1 MFWFIWAISAYWFVF
16 FKMQYQIY
24 LLLPPVNDV
33 SFKNY
38 YKHFYILFYISFA
51 CYNIFILTILYKQ
64 CNFQVF
70 FVDWE
75 HEKDVLVK
83 NIEASKPEKFR
94 GAWRQINLINQF
106 HELQTY
112 NFFSCFFSF
121 SFLLWFWYFFDW
133 RLKITLS
140 PTLKNSTSSP
150 EHFILVYFLTSFVLI
165 IVGLCTA
172 VIQYLIM
179 IIAFPKKTS
188 EFIDL
193 CVVSNISV
201 LILDDLFHGYYINGQ
216 CPSGKSDVPL
226 EKLAEMLEDESQ
238 GNIKQRGIGQDD
250 IDTYEIYITHHF
262 RNQYDDLYNLQS
274 GNKPNRRIDQDD
286 ETFKYTKKYF
296 KEHNENL
303 DKMRPHEKYNTI
315 GVIRRLLNAEIKEN
329 ILRVFHEPTKY
340 VKDLTSLMRI
350 FEMPSVE
357 LTGNTRDNFVFF
369 KDKNESY
376 TKVLFDGIQWEL

>member
-1 MFWFIWAISAYWFVF
+1 
-16 FKMQYQIY
+16 
-24 LLLPPVNDV
+24 
-33 SFKNY
+33 
-38 YKHFYILFYISFA
+38 
-51 CYNIFILTILYKQ
+51 
-64 CNFQVF
+64 
-70 FVDWE
+70 
-75 HEKDVLVK
+75 
-83 NIEASKPEKFR
+83 
-94 GAWRQINLINQF
+94 
-106 HELQTY
+106 
-112 NFFSCFFSF
+112 
-121 SFLLWFWYFFDW
+121 
-133 RLKITLS
+133 
-140 PTLKNSTSSP
+140 
-150 EHFILVYFLTSFVLI
+150 
-165 IVGLCTA
+165 
-172 VIQYLIM
+172 M

-376 TKVLFDGIQWEL
+376 TKVLFDGIQWELYVWWVYWFLFVLLLSESVPLGVFCAVCVDYVSSYLRRAIGEKNISKTSLTDDRFVI